1 MLFSL
6 QDRRTKDFTDQPD
19 EHWLTETSCEPNFSS
34 AQSSKTKDDRE
45 CAFMCDQDGLRG
57 RARSSERALIH
68 KGERRNTTTW
78 TVVKKKC
85 RDSRG
90 WRVEC
95 VGARREAKIK
105 QFTMLKIMD
114 MMMVFV
120 WPMLCAALPNV
131 LTQHN
136 ILKEEKTS
144 FSSHM
149 KVIFLSLA
157 PHGGW
162 KTGELSI
169 ERCVVFHW
177 RIRRW
182 WLFVNKAHTRI
193 HVLWYRTCIH
203 VRFWWARQWKR

>member
-68 KGERRNTTTW
+68 DGERRKTTTW
-78 TVVKKKC
+78 TVVKEQYK
-85 RDSRG
+85 DSRG

-95 VGARREAKIK
+95 VGVRREAKIK

-120 WPMLCAALPNV
+120 RPMLRAALPNV

-144 FSSHM
+144 FFSYESY
-149 KVIFLSLA
+149 FSLSCA
-157 PHGGW
+157 ARAH
-162 KTGELSI
+162 
-169 ERCVVFHW
+169 
-177 RIRRW
+177 RRW
-182 WLFVNKAHTRI
+182 LKNRRI
-193 HVLWYRTCIH
+193 VDWEIRCYSLKDLSMMIIC
-203 VRFWWARQWKR
+203 Q

>member
-68 KGERRNTTTW
+68 EEKEEKTTTW
-78 TVVKKKC
+78 TVVKEQC

-90 WRVEC
+90 WRVQC

-114 MMMVFV
+114 MMVFV
-120 WPMLCAALPNV
+120 RPMLRATLPNV

-136 ILKEEKTS
+136 ILKEEKRL
-144 FSSHM
+144 
-149 KVIFLSLA
+149 FLL
-157 PHGGW
+157 
-162 KTGELSI
+162 K
-169 ERCVVFHW
+169 
-177 RIRRW
+177 
-182 WLFVNKAHTRI
+182 
-193 HVLWYRTCIH
+193 
-203 VRFWWARQWKR
+203 